1 MTTLPDVRP
10 EQDPAALAASV
21 LRDDERDRAAHVEEP
36 LLDTALR
43 GDSQS
48 ERGLRDVL
56 RAGGLST
63 LLVLVGLNSVDE
75 LDRVAMATLGPDIQD
90 TFGISDA
97 ALGALVSVGA
107 LAVFAGAIPLG
118 FLADRVARRAILG
131 VSTLVWA
138 AAAAAG
144 ALTSTAWQL
153 AATRLVNGVGKG
165 TEPVQ
170 RSLLSDTYPIEG
182 RGRVFGLHG
191 LANPV
196 GAAIGPVLAGG
207 IAVLVGGTEGWR
219 VALAVLAIPAVVL
232 ALLAF
237 RLPEPRRGRYEAEAV
252 LGTNEAADPTA
263 ALAAATAAGPEDAG
277 VSFGAAFDRLKKIR
291 SYYAIMCAL
300 GALGVAVAGIP
311 AVVNL
316 LLEQQ
321 YGLDAFERG
330 LVATG
335 TFIGGAIGT
344 VVGGQ
349 QADRLFRKDP
359 ARIIVLVGLAIAV
372 FGSLYPIGLFM
383 PNAVLYTVYN
393 SVLAVL
399 LAIPVT
405 ASTAVVAAIVPPR
418 LRGIGFAIS
427 TLYLI
432 LVGGLGGAL
441 LTGALSDA
449 LGERTAL
456 VIVMPLSAVTA
467 GLYLLKAAR
476 HVRRDISLVVE
487 EILEEQEEQR
497 WVREHGEGA
506 LLQAR
511 GIDFSYGKV
520 QVLFDCSI
528 DVYRGEVLA
537 LLGTN
542 GAGKSTLLKVISGL
556 GLPERGV
563 VRLAGSNITYL
574 EAEDRVARGIVQ
586 LPGGK
591 AVFPGMTVG
600 DNLLVG
606 AHSYIWERER
616 VQAKLAEVL
625 EIFPR
630 LAERIDQPAG
640 SLSGGEQQQ
649 LALAKALLLDPVV
662 LCIDELSLGLA
673 PVVIQD
679 LLRIIEHLKAR
690 GQTMVIVE
698 QSLNVALSIAD
709 RAVFMEKGQ
718 VRFQGPAQ
726 ELLDRDDLVRAVF
739 LGTGQE
745 QG

>member
-1 MTTLPDVRP
+1 MPTLAELHPQQ
-10 EQDPAALAASV
+10 QDPASLAAGV
-21 LRDDERDRAAHVEEP
+21 LRDDEHVDPHLDEP
-36 LLDTALR
+36 LLDSALR
-43 GDSQS
+43 GDEEAP
-48 ERGLRDVL
+48 ERRLRDIV
-56 RAGGLST
+56 RVGGTST
-63 LLVLVGLNSVDE
+63 LLVLVGLNTVDE
-75 LDRVAMATLGPDIQD
+75 LDRVAIATLGPDIQK

-97 ALGALVSVGA
+97 ALGALVSVGG

-118 FLADRVARRAILG
+118 FLADRIARRGILG
-131 VSTLVWA
+131 VSTLIWA
-138 AAAAAG
+138 AAAALG
-144 ALTSTAWQL
+144 GLTATAWQL
-153 AATRLVNGVGKG
+153 AATRLINGIGKG

-170 RSLLSDTYPIEG
+170 RSLLSDTYPIDG
-182 RGRVFGLHG
+182 RGRIFGLHS
-191 LANPV
+191 LANPI
-196 GAAIGPVLAGG
+196 GAAIGPVVAGG
-207 IAVLVGGTEGWR
+207 IAVLIGGTEGWR
-219 VALAVLAIPAVVL
+219 VALAVLAVPAVVL

-237 RLPEPRRGRYEAEAV
+237 RLPEPQRGRFESEAV
-252 LGTNEAADPTA
+252 LGVSDDADVT
-263 ALAAATAAGPEDAG
+263 AAATASGPADGG
-277 VSFGAAFDRLKKIR
+277 VSFSAAFDRLKKIR

-300 GALGVAVAGIP
+300 GALGVAVAGTP

-316 LLEQQ
+316 LLEDQ
-321 YGLDAFERG
+321 YGLNAFERG
-330 LVATG
+330 LVSTG
-335 TFIGGAIGT
+335 TFVGGAIGA
-344 VVGGQ
+344 VIGGQ

-359 ARIIVLVGLAIAV
+359 AKIVTLVGLAIAV
-372 FGSLYPIGLFM
+372 FGTLYPIGLFL
-383 PNAVLYTVYN
+383 PNAIAYTAYN
-393 SVLAVL
+393 SVLSVLVAVP
-399 LAIPVT
+399 IT

-418 LRGIGFAIS
+418 LRGIGFAMS
-427 TLYLI
+427 TLYLV

-449 LGERTAL
+449 LGERTSL
-456 VIVMPLSAVTA
+456 VVVMPLSAITA

-497 WVREHGEGA
+497 RVREHGEGA

-563 VRLAGSNITYL
+563 IRLDGSNITYL

-591 AVFPGMTVG
+591 AIFPGMTVG
-600 DNLLVG
+600 ENLLVG
-606 AHSYIWERER
+606 AHSYVWDRDR
-616 VQAKLAEVL
+616 VQDKLAEVL
-625 EIFPR
+625 DLFPR
-630 LAERIDQPAG
+630 LAERIDQQAG

-679 LLRIIEHLKAR
+679 LLRIIEQLKER

-726 ELLDRDDLVRAVF
+726 ELLERDDLVRAVF
-739 LGTGQE
+739 LGTADE